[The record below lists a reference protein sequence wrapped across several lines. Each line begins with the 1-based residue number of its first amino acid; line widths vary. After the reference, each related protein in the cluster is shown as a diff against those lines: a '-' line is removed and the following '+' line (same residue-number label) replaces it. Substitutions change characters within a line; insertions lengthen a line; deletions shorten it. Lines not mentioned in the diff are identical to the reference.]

1 MLLPQMA
8 TKHTVNIFQM
18 NTTGLTH
25 ATLLVWVPSFW
36 LATWMVVCMT
46 ISNGFLCL
54 LAAEGKKKIM
64 ISNRKDHE
72 KNLEGNK
79 TATLFNSSTFYANKQ
94 RFLYR

>member
-1 MLLPQMA
+1 
-8 TKHTVNIFQM
+8 
-18 NTTGLTH
+18 
-25 ATLLVWVPSFW
+25 
-36 LATWMVVCMT
+36 MT